1 MLFQK
6 FSTDQKFKQRFSDIV
21 MDFRACNPDFV
32 PTKRH
37 HDWTLYPVVFW
48 MLRHW
53 TLEDGEFPQTLLPT
67 SEVVLL
73 GDSDVEVVLCHAE
86 GKKSDRRQGQR
97 LASIW

>member
-1 MLFQK
+1 MFQK

-21 MDFRACNPDFV
+21 MDFRAGNPDLV

-53 TLEDGEFPQTLLPT
+53 TLEDGELPQTLDRK
-67 SEVVLL
+67 SVV
-73 GDSDVEVVLCHAE
+73 
-86 GKKSDRRQGQR
+86 
-97 LASIW
+97 